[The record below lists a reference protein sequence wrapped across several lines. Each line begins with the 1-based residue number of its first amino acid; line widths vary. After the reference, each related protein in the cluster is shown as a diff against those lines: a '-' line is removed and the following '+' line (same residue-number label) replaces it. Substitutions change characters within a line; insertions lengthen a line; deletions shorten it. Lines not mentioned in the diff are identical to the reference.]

1 MGCKTGHSCRVKTD
15 RLASHVFSG
24 QVVLV
29 GLFSGFFIADDE
41 EASMCYLLR
50 IEASMCYLLRIAR
63 MAPDALS
70 HPLKG

>member
-15 RLASHVFSG
+15 RLASNVFPG

-29 GLFSGFFIADDE
+29 GLFFGFFIADDE

-50 IEASMCYLLRIAR
+50 IASI
-63 MAPDALS
+63 APDALS